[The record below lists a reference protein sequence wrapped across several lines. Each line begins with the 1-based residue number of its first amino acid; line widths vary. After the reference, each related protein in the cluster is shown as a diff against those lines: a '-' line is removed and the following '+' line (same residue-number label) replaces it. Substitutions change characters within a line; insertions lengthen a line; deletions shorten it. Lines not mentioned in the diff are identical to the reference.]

1 MNTLDERAKFLLKT
15 LVERYIADGQPVA
28 SRTLSKTSG
37 IELSPAT
44 IRNVMADLED
54 LGLVTSPHTSAG
66 RIPTPRGY
74 RLFVDTMVTVRPLEE
89 IAAREMERGLLPD
102 SPQRVMNSAAQI
114 LSNLTHFAGVVMTP
128 KRAQVF
134 KHIEFLRLGE
144 GKILLIVVTPEGDVQ
159 NRILPTTQ
167 DYTPSQLIE
176 ASNYI
181 NSQFAGK
188 SFIEVRNHL
197 KSDLDNLR
205 SDISGLMALA
215 LQSGVTDYGM
225 GQSDVV
231 MSGERRL
238 LNVGE
243 LSSNLDK
250 LRKMFD
256 LLEQKSVLLQLLDVS
271 SHADGIQIF
280 IGGESD
286 LLPYE
291 DLAVISA
298 PYSVDGQIV
307 GTLGV
312 IGPTRMAYDRVI
324 PIVDIT
330 SKLLS
335 GALSS

>member
-1 MNTLDERAKFLLKT
+1 M
-15 LVERYIADGQPVA
+15 
-28 SRTLSKTSG
+28 
-37 IELSPAT
+37 
-44 IRNVMADLED
+44 
-54 LGLVTSPHTSAG
+54 
-66 RIPTPRGY
+66 
-74 RLFVDTMVTVRPLEE
+74 
-89 IAAREMERGLLPD
+89 
-102 SPQRVMNSAAQI
+102 
-114 LSNLTHFAGVVMTP
+114 
-128 KRAQVF
+128 
-134 KHIEFLRLGE
+134 
-144 GKILLIVVTPEGDVQ
+144 
-159 NRILPTTQ
+159 
-167 DYTPSQLIE
+167 IE
-176 ASNYI
+176 AGNFI
-181 NSQFAGK
+181 NTQFAGK
-188 SFIEVRNHL
+188 SFEHVRAHL

-205 SDISGLMALA
+205 SDIAGLMALA
-215 LQSGVTDYGM
+215 LQSGVSDYGM
-225 GQSDVV
+225 GQSEVV

-238 LNVGE
+238 LNVGD

-256 LLEQKSVLLQLLDVS
+256 MLEQKSVLMQLLDVS

-335 GALSS
+335 GVLSS

>member
-1 MNTLDERAKFLLKT
+1 MDDRSKLLLKT
-15 LVERYIADGQPVA
+15 LIERYIEEGQPVG
-28 SRTLSKTSG
+28 SRTLSRFSG
-37 IELSPAT
+37 LDLSAAT
-44 IRNVMADLED
+44 IRNVMADLEEM
-54 LGLVTSPHTSAG
+54 GFVTSPHTSAG

-74 RLFVDTMVTVRPLEE
+74 RLFVDTMLTIRPLEE
-89 IAAREMERGLLPD
+89 LASREVERSLYPD
-102 SPQRVMNSAAQI
+102 SPQKVINSAAQL
-114 LSNLTHFAGVVMTP
+114 LSSLTHFAGVVMTP
-128 KRAQVF
+128 KRSQIF

-144 GKILLIVVTPEGDVQ
+144 GKILLILVTPQGDVQ

-167 DYTPSQLIE
+167 DYTPSQLVE

-181 NSQFAGK
+181 NAHFSGK
-188 SFIEVRNHL
+188 SFSDVSARLRAELDHL
-197 KSDLDNLR
+197 R
-205 SDISGLMALA
+205 GDIAGLMTLA
-215 LQSGVTDYGM
+215 LENGVTDSRLTHPDM
-225 GQSDVV
+225 VI
-231 MSGERRL
+231 SGERHL
-238 LNVGE
+238 LDVGE
-243 LSSNLDK
+243 LSSNLSK

-256 LLEQKSVLLQLLDVS
+256 MLEQKSVLMQLLNIS

-280 IGGESD
+280 IGGESE

-298 PYSVDGQIV
+298 PYSVDGKIV

-335 GALSS
+335 GALSTT

>member
-1 MNTLDERAKFLLKT
+1 MDDRSRALLKT
-15 LVERYIADGQPVA
+15 LIERYIEEGQPIG
-28 SRTLSKTSG
+28 SRTLSRFSG
-37 IELSPAT
+37 LDLSAAT

-54 LGLVTSPHTSAG
+54 MGFVTSPHTSAG
-66 RIPTPRGY
+66 RVPTPRGY
-74 RLFVDTMVTVRPLEE
+74 RLFVDTMLTMQPLEAV
-89 IAAREMERGLLPD
+89 AARDLEQHLLPD
-102 SPQRVMNSAAQI
+102 SPQRMINSAAEI
-114 LSNLTHFAGVVMTP
+114 LSNLTHFAGVVVTP
-128 KRAQVF
+128 KRTHVF

-159 NRILPTTQ
+159 NRILPTNQ
-167 DYTPSQLIE
+167 DYSPSQLIE
-176 ASNYI
+176 AGNYI
-181 NSQFAGK
+181 NSQFSGR
-188 SFIEVRNHL
+188 SFDEVRLRL

-205 SDISGLMALA
+205 ADISGLMTLA
-215 LQSGVTDYGM
+215 LDSSSTIGDMGYSGMVL
-225 GQSDVV
+225 
-231 MSGERRL
+231 SGERRL
-238 LNVGE
+238 LNVGD

-256 LLEQKSVLLQLLDVS
+256 MLEQKSVLMQLLDVS

-298 PYSVDGQIV
+298 PYSVDGTIV

-335 GALSS
+335 GALSHS

>member
-1 MNTLDERAKFLLKT
+1 
-15 LVERYIADGQPVA
+15 
-28 SRTLSKTSG
+28 
-37 IELSPAT
+37 
-44 IRNVMADLED
+44 MADLED

-74 RLFVDTMVTVRPLEE
+74 RLFVDTMLTIRPLEE
-89 IAAREMERGLLPD
+89 VASKQVEQSLYPD
-102 SPQRVMNSAAQI
+102 APQKVISSAAQL

-128 KRAQVF
+128 KRSQIF

-144 GKILLIVVTPEGDVQ
+144 GKILLILVTPEGDVQ
-159 NRILPTTQ
+159 NRILPTNQ
-167 DYTPSQLIE
+167 DYSPAQLTE
-176 ASNYI
+176 ASNFI
-181 NSQFAGK
+181 NAHFSGK
-188 SFIEVRNHL
+188 SFSEVRSRL
-197 KSDLDNLR
+197 RAELDHLR
-205 SDISGLMALA
+205 SDIAGLMALA
-215 LQSGVTDYGM
+215 LENGV
-225 GQSDVV
+225 SDTGFNHPDMVI
-231 MSGERRL
+231 SGERHL
-238 LNVGE
+238 LDVGE
-243 LSSNLDK
+243 LSSNLSK

-256 LLEQKSVLLQLLDVS
+256 MLEQKSLLMQLLDVS

-280 IGGESD
+280 IGGESE

-298 PYSVDGQIV
+298 PYSVDGQVV

-335 GALSS
+335 GALSSP

>member
-1 MNTLDERAKFLLKT
+1 
-15 LVERYIADGQPVA
+15 
-28 SRTLSKTSG
+28 
-37 IELSPAT
+37 
-44 IRNVMADLED
+44 
-54 LGLVTSPHTSAG
+54 
-66 RIPTPRGY
+66 
-74 RLFVDTMVTVRPLEE
+74 
-89 IAAREMERGLLPD
+89 
-102 SPQRVMNSAAQI
+102 
-114 LSNLTHFAGVVMTP
+114 MTP

-144 GKILLIVVTPEGDVQ
+144 GKILLIMVTPEGDVQ

-167 DYTPSQLIE
+167 DYSPSQLIE
-176 ASNYI
+176 AGNYI
-181 NSQFAGK
+181 NAQFAGK
-188 SFIEVRNHL
+188 SFDQVRLHL
-197 KSDLDNLR
+197 KNDLDNLR
-205 SDISGLMALA
+205 TDISGLMALA
-215 LQSGVTDYGM
+215 LQSGVPEYNLSG
-225 GQSDVV
+225 GEVV
-231 MSGERRL
+231 LSGERRL
-238 LNVGE
+238 LNVGD

-256 LLEQKSVLLQLLDVS
+256 MLEQKSVLMQLLDVS

-280 IGGESD
+280 IGGEGD

>member
-1 MNTLDERAKFLLKT
+1 MR
-15 LVERYIADGQPVA
+15 
-28 SRTLSKTSG
+28 S
-37 IELSPAT
+37 
-44 IRNVMADLED
+44 
-54 LGLVTSPHTSAG
+54 
-66 RIPTPRGY
+66 
-74 RLFVDTMVTVRPLEE
+74 
-89 IAAREMERGLLPD
+89 
-102 SPQRVMNSAAQI
+102 
-114 LSNLTHFAGVVMTP
+114 
-128 KRAQVF
+128 
-134 KHIEFLRLGE
+134 
-144 GKILLIVVTPEGDVQ
+144 
-159 NRILPTTQ
+159 
-167 DYTPSQLIE
+167 
-176 ASNYI
+176 
-181 NSQFAGK
+181 
-188 SFIEVRNHL
+188 HL
-197 KSDLDNLR
+197 KADLDNLR
-205 SDISGLMALA
+205 TDISGLMALA
-215 LQSGVTDYGM
+215 LQAGVAEYDLGR
-225 GQSDVV
+225 GDVV
-231 MSGERRL
+231 LSGERRL
-238 LNVGE
+238 LNVGD

-256 LLEQKSVLLQLLDVS
+256 MLEQKSVLMQLLDVS

>member
-1 MNTLDERAKFLLKT
+1 MDDRSKVLLKT
-15 LVERYIADGQPVA
+15 LIERYIEEGQPVG
-28 SRTLSKTSG
+28 SRTLSRFSG
-37 IELSPAT
+37 LDLSAAT

-74 RLFVDTMVTVRPLEE
+74 RLFVDTMLTIRPLEE
-89 IAAREMERGLLPD
+89 VASKQVEQSLYPD
-102 SPQRVMNSAAQI
+102 APQKVISSAAQL

-128 KRAQVF
+128 KRSQIF

-144 GKILLIVVTPEGDVQ
+144 GKILLILVTPEGDVQ
-159 NRILPTTQ
+159 NRILPTNQ
-167 DYTPSQLIE
+167 DYSPAQLTE
-176 ASNYI
+176 ASNFI
-181 NSQFAGK
+181 NAHFSGK
-188 SFIEVRNHL
+188 SFSEVRSRL
-197 KSDLDNLR
+197 RAELDHLR
-205 SDISGLMALA
+205 SDIAGLMALA
-215 LQSGVTDYGM
+215 LENGV
-225 GQSDVV
+225 SDTGFNHPDMVI
-231 MSGERRL
+231 SGERHL
-238 LNVGE
+238 LDVGE
-243 LSSNLDK
+243 LSSNLSK

-256 LLEQKSVLLQLLDVS
+256 MLEQKSLLMQLLDVS

-280 IGGESD
+280 IGGESE

-298 PYSVDGQIV
+298 PYSVDGQVV

-335 GALSS
+335 GALSSP

>member
-1 MNTLDERAKFLLKT
+1 MDDRSRALLKT
-15 LVERYIADGQPVA
+15 LIERYIEEGQPIG
-28 SRTLSKTSG
+28 SRTLSQYSG
-37 IELSPAT
+37 LDLSAAT

-54 LGLVTSPHTSAG
+54 MGLVTSPHTSAG

-74 RLFVDTMVTVRPLEE
+74 RLFVDTMVTVRPMEE
-89 IAAREMERGLLPD
+89 MAAREVEKGLLPD
-102 SPQRVMNSAAQI
+102 SPQKVLASAAQI

-128 KRAQVF
+128 K
-134 KHIEFLRLGE
+134 HIEFLRLGE
-144 GKILLIVVTPEGDVQ
+144 GKILLIMVTPEGDVQ

-167 DYTPSQLIE
+167 DYSPSQLIE
-176 ASNYI
+176 AGNYI
-181 NSQFAGK
+181 NAQFAGK
-188 SFIEVRNHL
+188 SFAEVRLHL
-197 KSDLDNLR
+197 KSDLDSLR
-205 SDISGLMALA
+205 TDISGLMTLA

-225 GQSDVV
+225 GQGEVV
-231 MSGERRL
+231 LSGERRL
-238 LNVGE
+238 LNVGD
-243 LSSNLDK
+243 LSSNLDR

-256 LLEQKSVLLQLLDVS
+256 MLEQKSVLMQLLDVS
-271 SHADGIQIF
+271 SHADGVQIF

-291 DLAVISA
+291 DLTVISA

-335 GALSS
+335 GALSF

>member
-1 MNTLDERAKFLLKT
+1 
-15 LVERYIADGQPVA
+15 
-28 SRTLSKTSG
+28 
-37 IELSPAT
+37 
-44 IRNVMADLED
+44 
-54 LGLVTSPHTSAG
+54 
-66 RIPTPRGY
+66 
-74 RLFVDTMVTVRPLEE
+74 
-89 IAAREMERGLLPD
+89 
-102 SPQRVMNSAAQI
+102 
-114 LSNLTHFAGVVMTP
+114 MTP

-167 DYTPSQLIE
+167 DYSPSQLIE
-176 ASNYI
+176 AGNFI
-181 NSQFAGK
+181 NAQFTGK
-188 SFIEVRNHL
+188 SFEHVRAHL

-205 SDISGLMALA
+205 SDIAGLMALA
-215 LQSGVTDYGM
+215 LQSGVSDYGP
-225 GQSDVV
+225 GHSEVV

-238 LNVGE
+238 LNVGD

-256 LLEQKSVLLQLLDVS
+256 MLEQKSVLMQLLDVS

-335 GALSS
+335 GVLSS

>member
-1 MNTLDERAKFLLKT
+1 MDDRSRALLKT
-15 LVERYIADGQPVA
+15 LIERYIEEGQPIG
-28 SRTLSKTSG
+28 SRTLSRFSG
-37 IELSPAT
+37 LDLSAAT
-44 IRNVMADLED
+44 IRNVMADLEEM
-54 LGLVTSPHTSAG
+54 GLVTSPHTSAG
-66 RIPTPRGY
+66 RIPTPQGY

-89 IAAREMERGLLPD
+89 MAAREVEKGLLPD
-102 SPQRVMNSAAQI
+102 APQRVLSSAAQI
-114 LSNLTHFAGVVMTP
+114 LSNLTHFAGVVVTP
-128 KRAQVF
+128 KRTQVF
-134 KHIEFLRLGE
+134 KHVEFLRLGE
-144 GKILLIVVTPEGDVQ
+144 GKILLIIVTPEGDVQ

-167 DYTPSQLIE
+167 DYSPSQLIE
-176 ASNYI
+176 AGNYI
-181 NSQFAGK
+181 NTQFAGK
-188 SFIEVRNHL
+188 SFEQVRMHL

-215 LQSGVTDYGM
+215 LQTGVADYEAGRGEM
-225 GQSDVV
+225 VL
-231 MSGERRL
+231 SGERRL

-250 LRKMFD
+250 LRRMFD
-256 LLEQKSVLLQLLDVS
+256 MLEKKSMLMQLLDVS

-291 DLAVISA
+291 ELAVISA
-298 PYSVDGQIV
+298 PYSVDGQVV